1 MGSPELPAPES
12 EGSSSTTAEAS
23 TGALRGLLLRVAALK
38 ARGAGL
44 SWIRPD
50 GIRQARFGLRQ
61 HVRIYGIK
69 SAAKKLAPPFVSN
82 MMVGSVLFGTQS
94 VISNALTKST
104 LGHTES
110 GTPTKTIAT
119 ETLAGS
125 MAGFVH
131 ACVAAPLQ
139 SVTHG
144 ARNWSRKVLFAELP
158 ILLGRDIVG
167 FGLFFCCWH
176 FGAPASG
183 GVDYCRHVIPQL
195 EGWHELT
202 ATVLAGCT
210 AGGIYNIVAHPCN
223 RGLDILRRASKKS
236 RVSKHECVHYSWKSV
251 SEALKHAGWKK
262 ATKGLGKS
270 TATAAAAAGAAF
282 VFLEAII
289 ECAQLSL
296 E

>member
-50 GIRQARFGLRQ
+50 GIRQARFSLRQ

-82 MMVGSVLFGTQS
+82 MVVGSVLFGTQS
-94 VISNALTKST
+94 VVSNALTKST

-110 GTPTKTIAT
+110 GTPTNTIAT

-125 MAGFVH
+125 VAGFVH

-167 FGLFFCCWH
+167 RHPPLQNPLPKTCIPTLSANVAFGHHRCGFRGPPAIPLQPP
-176 FGAPASG
+176 APSN
-183 GVDYCRHVIPQL
+183 PQL
-195 EGWHELT
+195 
-202 ATVLAGCT
+202 
-210 AGGIYNIVAHPCN
+210 P
-223 RGLDILRRASKKS
+223 R
-236 RVSKHECVHYSWKSV
+236 
-251 SEALKHAGWKK
+251 HAP
-262 ATKGLGKS
+262 
-270 TATAAAAAGAAF
+270 
-282 VFLEAII
+282 
-289 ECAQLSL
+289 
-296 E
+296 